1 MIRNGFRYRTVL
13 LAAAAL
19 TATPAWADAIDDNV
33 VSAAGSVPV
42 ANSFDGSF
50 DLVAVPA
57 PAVAHGYA
65 TESAT
70 CFDDR
75 LASAGCFSAQVTP
88 ATWNLADFQALENES
103 GVGTPVIDTV
113 NAEQSANAPAS
124 DILGPPSPRPARFA
138 GVPVG
143 WADHVPRGQAKT
155 TGFFN
160 QAGKVWPEM
169 ALLFAYFGMQSGKKL
184 FRETTDFHFNNE
196 GWFSTNTSNVG
207 VDKFTHAFDTYII
220 AEALHAQ
227 LHRKTEASEGDAL
240 TAGVLA
246 SVLMAFNELSDGI
259 ETDSGYSMQD
269 VTMNTLGAA
278 FSILRN
284 TVPGVKEKVAFKL
297 EIMPDSN
304 IYSVRGKPHYAQ
316 ERFML
321 SLKGAGFKELHNT
334 PLRYLDFQ
342 VGYYAS
348 DFLIEDREAGITPK
362 QHVFVGIGLNLSEI
376 LFGRSKST
384 IGKAAYTLFDYFQV
398 PYTSLRY
405 DTTQHRVFSAAKP

>member
-19 TATPAWADAIDDNV
+19 IATPAWAEAVDDDV
-33 VSAAGSVPV
+33 VAGASVPA
-42 ANSFDGSF
+42 ANTFDGSF
-50 DLVAVPA
+50 DLVAMPTPA
-57 PAVAHGYA
+57 TAYGYSS
-65 TESAT
+65 ESPV

-75 LASAGCFSAQVTP
+75 LTRAGCFNARATP
-88 ATWNLADFQALENES
+88 ATWDLADFQAAENEA
-103 GVGTPVIDTV
+103 GAGAPAIDTAI
-113 NAEQSANAPAS
+113 AEDSANATSS
-124 DILGPPSPRPARFA
+124 DILGPPQPRPARFA
-138 GVPVG
+138 GVPIG
-143 WADHVPRGQAKT
+143 WADHVPRDQAKT
-155 TGFFN
+155 RGFFN

-169 ALLFAYFGMQSGKKL
+169 ALLFAYFSVQSGKKL

-207 VDKFTHAFDTYII
+207 VDKLTHAFDTYVI

-227 LHRKTEASEGDAL
+227 LHRKTAASEGDAL

-284 TVPGVKEKVAFKL
+284 TVPGVREKVAFKI

-304 IYSVRGKPHYAQ
+304 IYSIRGKPHYAQ
-316 ERFML
+316 QRYML
-321 SLKGAGFKELHNT
+321 SLKGAGFKELHDT
-334 PLRYLDFQ
+334 PFRYLDFQ

-376 LFGRSKST
+376 LFGRSNSR
-384 IGKAAYTLFDYFQV
+384 IGKAAYTVLDYFQV

>member
-1 MIRNGFRYRTVL
+1 MIRNGFRCRSVL

-19 TATPAWADAIDDNV
+19 TATPAWADAIDDDV
-33 VSAAGSVPV
+33 VVAGASVPV

-50 DLVAVPA
+50 DLGTTQASA
-57 PAVAHGYA
+57 AAGHGYA
-65 TESAT
+65 AETST
-70 CFDDR
+70 CFDD
-75 LASAGCFSAQVTP
+75 LLTPAGCFNAQVTP
-88 ATWNLADFQALENES
+88 ATWNLADFQAAGEAGL
-103 GVGTPVIDTV
+103 GAPVIDTV
-113 NAEQSANAPAS
+113 TAEEPGGAPAS
-124 DILGPPSPRPARFA
+124 DVLGPPAPRPARIA

-143 WADHVPRGQAKT
+143 WADHVPRDQAKT
-155 TGFFN
+155 SGFFN
-160 QAGKVWPEM
+160 QAAKVWPET

-184 FRETTDFHFNNE
+184 FRETTHFHFNNE

-207 VDKFTHAFDTYII
+207 IDKLTHAFDTYLI
-220 AEALHAQ
+220 AEVLHGQ
-227 LHRKTEASEGDAL
+227 LHRKTDASEGDAL
-240 TAGVLA
+240 TAGIIA
-246 SVLMAFNELSDGI
+246 SALMAFNELSDGI

-269 VTMNTLGAA
+269 VTMNTLGAV
-278 FSILRN
+278 FSIVRN
-284 TVPGVKEKVAFKL
+284 TVPGVKEKVAFKI
-297 EIMPDSN
+297 EIMPDDN

-316 ERFML
+316 QRYML
-321 SLKGAGFKELHNT
+321 SLKGAGFEELRRT

-384 IGKAAYTLFDYFQV
+384 IGKAAYTFFDYFQV